1 MAAARVKAT
10 SKSNMIK
17 NLAETTGV
25 SKKDVTSVLDAL
37 GNHIREDLAKKGV
50 GVFTLPG
57 LVKFKL
63 DIKKAVPAGERKDP
77 FSGQMK
83 FYPAK
88 PAKKVVKARPV
99 KALKDYAASVK

>member
-1 MAAARVKAT
+1 MAAPKVKAT
-10 SKSNMIK
+10 TKSQIIK
-17 NLAETTGV
+17 NLAESTSLT
-25 SKKDVTSVLDAL
+25 KKNVTDLLDAL
-37 GNHIREDLAKKGV
+37 LAHIHTDLAKKGV

-57 LVKFKL
+57 LCKFKL
-63 DIKKAVPAGERKDP
+63 DVKKAVPAGERKDP

-99 KALKDYAASVK
+99 KALKDFAATVK

>member
-1 MAAARVKAT
+1 MAASKVKAT
-10 SKSNMIK
+10 TKSQIIK
-17 NLAETTGV
+17 NLAESTNL
-25 SKKDVTSVLDAL
+25 SKKDVTALLDAL
-37 GNHIREDLAKKGV
+37 TSHIHTDLAKKGV

-57 LVKFKL
+57 LCKFKL
-63 DIKKAVPAGERKDP
+63 DVKKAVPAGERKDP